1 MASSAES
8 FARRFRRHAAW
19 LVQSG
24 RSPLHAAILDG
35 AADDID
41 AGGSVR
47 ELVAGVDAPPG
58 SVPQIRLL
66 SALHEL
72 VLAGRAPALAE
83 FYPSAGG
90 SRSPQNV
97 WPAAAG
103 AIDQHFDW
111 LRERVKLTV
120 QTNEPGRSA
129 VLYLALLWLTH
140 VHRKPIRLLEIGA
153 SAGVNLLCDRFC
165 YLEDGRPFGDPE
177 SPVRFEQP
185 WVPGPPID
193 LAAAEDQLELVAR
206 AGCDLAPLDPARA
219 EDRLRLLSYMWPD
232 EQWRVERA
240 RLALELAGRSPMPV
254 ARERASSWLA
264 AQLAH
269 AADGALTVVW
279 HSVVR
284 QYAPDAE
291 WAAVEAAVRDA
302 AGPTV
307 ELSMEPTDT
316 AGRRCELIVRGG
328 ATDESL
334 RLAWCDD
341 HGPPVVWVAN

>member
-1 MASSAES
+1 VASSEDA

-19 LVQSG
+19 LVESG
-24 RSPLHAAILDG
+24 RSPLNASILAG

-41 AGGSVR
+41 SGGSVR

-90 SRSPQNV
+90 SRSPHDV

-103 AIDQHFDW
+103 AIDEHFEW
-111 LRERVKLTV
+111 LRGRVTLTV

-140 VHRKPIRLLEIGA
+140 VHRRPIRLLEIGA

-165 YLEDGRPFGDPE
+165 YLDDGQSFGDPE

-232 EQWRVERA
+232 EQRRVERA
-240 RLALELAGRSPMPV
+240 RLALELAGRSPAPV
-254 ARERASSWLA
+254 ARERASSWLNA
-264 AQLAH
+264 RLQ
-269 AADGALTVVW
+269 DPTEGTLTVVW

-284 QYAPDAE
+284 QYVPDEE
-291 WAAVEAAVRDA
+291 WAAVQHAIERA

-307 ELSMEPTDT
+307 ELSMEPTDA
-316 AGRRCELIVRGG
+316 AGQRCELIVRGSSS
-328 ATDESL
+328 DQPL

-341 HGPPVVWVAN
+341 HGPPVVWTAN